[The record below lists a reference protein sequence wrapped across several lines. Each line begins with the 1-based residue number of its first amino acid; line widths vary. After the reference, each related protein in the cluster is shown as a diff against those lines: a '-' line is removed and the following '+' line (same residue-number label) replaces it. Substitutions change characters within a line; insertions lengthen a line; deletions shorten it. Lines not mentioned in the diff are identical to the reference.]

1 MTISITKPTV
11 GGSENTWGTTVN
23 TALDTIVTG
32 LNTAVDARVPSGGI
46 IMWSGSVA
54 SIPTEWKLCDGTN
67 STPDLRSRFIVGS
80 GTDSGATHDIG
91 DTGGANSTTLTEAQL
106 PAHTHAVGTLA
117 ASAAGGHT
125 HSNTVGTAGAH
136 QHTFDIRA
144 SSDNDAESGLTAAFR
159 TTGSTNHSQQTMAS
173 ANTTVAGVGD
183 HTHTVTIDAVADH
196 THSLTGATSSIG
208 SGSAVDN
215 QPAYYALAF
224 IMKT

>member
-11 GGSENTWGTTVN
+11 GGSEDTWGTTIN

-46 IMWSGSVA
+46 IMWSGTVA

-117 ASAAGGHT
+117 ASDAGGHY
-125 HSNTVGTAGAH
+125 HSNSVSTAGAH
-136 QHTFDIRA
+136 QHTFSVRA
-144 SSDNDAESGLTAAFR
+144 SADDDAEIGVTAAFR
-159 TTGSTNHSQQTMAS
+159 TTGTSGSQQTMAS
-173 ANTTVAGVGD
+173 QNTTVAGVGD
-183 HTHTVTIDAVADH
+183 HTHTVTINAVADH
-196 THSLTGATSSIG
+196 THSLSGETSSIG

>member
-11 GGSENTWGTTVN
+11 GGSEDTWGSTIN
-23 TALDTIVTG
+23 AGLDTIVAN

-46 IMWSGSVA
+46 IMWSGTVA

-117 ASAAGGHT
+117 ASDAGGHY
-125 HSNTVGTAGAH
+125 HSNSVSTAGAN
-136 QHTFDIRA
+136 QHTFSVRA
-144 SSDNDAESGLTAAFR
+144 SGDDDASGGITSAFR
-159 TTGSTNHSQQTMAS
+159 TTGVSGSQQTMAS
-173 ANTTVAGVGD
+173 QNTTVSGVGD
-183 HTHTVTIDAVADH
+183 HTHTVTINAVADH
-196 THSLTGATSSIG
+196 THSITGETSSVG